1 LKPLSFAT
9 LPHLSKPAVRV
20 AAAAVLFVAA
30 AGAGAQSPAQWPAK
44 PIRLIVAVQPGGN
57 LDLMGRAVAQ
67 KIAEGLGRPVV
78 VENRPGANS
87 MIGAEFVAR
96 SAPDGY
102 TLQMAAQSLL
112 VAPLMMRAPPVD
124 PTRDFAGVSLIA
136 TLPQMLVVHPSVPA
150 KSVREL
156 IALAKARPG
165 ELNCSTSGNGSGS
178 HLALEL
184 FRRQSGVQVARI
196 PYNGDAQAIV
206 QLLGGQVSFKFD
218 NLTTS
223 IPHVQSGRLRVLG
236 VTTPKRT
243 DLLPGVPAIAETLP
257 GFEASIWNGMVAP
270 AATPPEIIARLHG
283 EILKFTQAPEIRTR
297 FAQQGVELHG
307 TRSPEQFTA
316 YLKSEYARYG
326 KLIREAGL
334 TQE

>member
-1 LKPLSFAT
+1 MN
-9 LPHLSKPAVRV
+9 PASCIALALLAIVSG
-20 AAAAVLFVAA
+20 A
-30 AGAGAQSPAQWPAK
+30 AGAQPAGWPAK
-44 PIRLIVAVQPGGN
+44 PVRVVVAVQPGGN
-57 LDLMGRAVAQ
+57 LDLMGLAVAQ
-67 KIAEGLGRPVV
+67 KLTETLGRPVI
-78 VENRPGANS
+78 VENRPGANT

-96 SAPDGY
+96 AAPDGY
-102 TLQMAAQSLL
+102 TLQMVAQSLL
-112 VAPLMMRAPPVD
+112 VAPLMMRNPPVD
-124 PTRDFAGVSLIA
+124 PTRDFAGVSLVA
-136 TLPQMLVVHPSVPA
+136 TLPQMLVVHPSVPV

-165 ELNCSTSGNGSGS
+165 ALNCSTSGNGSGS

-184 FRRQSGVQVARI
+184 FRRQAGVDVARI
-196 PYNGDAQAIV
+196 PFNGDAQANI

-223 IPHVQSGRLRVLG
+223 MPHVASGRLRVLG

-270 AATPPEIIARLHG
+270 AATPPEIVARLHG
-283 EILKFTQAPEIRTR
+283 EILKFTQAPDIRAR

-307 TRSPEQFTA
+307 TLPPEKFTA
-316 YLKSEYARYG
+316 YLKTEYARYA
-326 KLIREAGL
+326 KLIREAGI

>member
-1 LKPLSFAT
+1 M
-9 LPHLSKPAVRV
+9 V
-20 AAAAVLFVAA
+20 
-30 AGAGAQSPAQWPAK
+30 
-44 PIRLIVAVQPGGN
+44 
-57 LDLMGRAVAQ
+57 
-67 KIAEGLGRPVV
+67 
-78 VENRPGANS
+78 
-87 MIGAEFVAR
+87 
-96 SAPDGY
+96 
-102 TLQMAAQSLL
+102 AQSLL
-112 VAPLMMRAPPVD
+112 VAPLMMRNPPVD
-124 PTRDFAGVSLIA
+124 PTRDFAGVSLVA
-136 TLPQMLVVHPSVPA
+136 TLPQMLVVHPSVPV

-165 ELNCSTSGNGSGS
+165 ALNCSTSGNGSGS

-184 FRRQSGVQVARI
+184 FRRQAGVDVARI
-196 PYNGDAQAIV
+196 PFTGDAQANI

-223 IPHVQSGRLRVLG
+223 MPHVASGRLRVLG

-270 AATPPEIIARLHG
+270 AATPPEIVARLHG
-283 EILKFTQAPEIRTR
+283 EILKFTQAPDIRAR

-307 TRSPEQFTA
+307 TLPPEKFTA
-316 YLKSEYARYG
+316 YLKTEYARYA
-326 KLIREAGL
+326 KLIREAGI

>member
-1 LKPLSFAT
+1 M
-9 LPHLSKPAVRV
+9 KPARRIALALLGIVC
-20 AAAAVLFVAA
+20 
-30 AGAGAQSPAQWPAK
+30 AGAHAQPAAPWPVK
-44 PIRLIVAVQPGGN
+44 PIRMVVAVQPGGN

-67 KIAEGLGRPVV
+67 KLTEGLGRPVV
-78 VENRPGANS
+78 VENRPGANT

-102 TLQMAAQSLL
+102 TIQMVAQSLL
-112 VAPLMMRAPPVD
+112 VAPLMMRNPQVD
-124 PTRDFAGVSLIA
+124 PTRDFTGVSLVA
-136 TLPQMLVVHPSVPA
+136 TLPQMLVVHPSVPV

-165 ELNCSTSGNGSGS
+165 ALNCSTSGNGSGS
-178 HLALEL
+178 HLALEQ
-184 FRRQSGVQVARI
+184 FRRQAGVDVARI
-196 PYNGDAQAIV
+196 PFNGDAQANI

-223 IPHVQSGRLRVLG
+223 MPHVASGRLRVLG

-257 GFEASIWNGMVAP
+257 GFEASIWNGVVAP
-270 AATPPEIIARLHG
+270 AATPSEIVARLHG
-283 EILKFTQAPEIRTR
+283 EILKFTQASDIRTR

-307 TRSPEQFTA
+307 TLPPEKFTA
-316 YLKSEYARYG
+316 YLKSEHARYG
-326 KLIREAGL
+326 KLIREAGI